1 MLRNI
6 IKKEIDVY
14 YGDLLVSKINK
25 ELFTPYEGGQKLD
38 FNKIVHKKGVIN
50 LDNIPHLDNDTPALL
65 ITDKENKM
73 IEIIYISHRMK
84 KW

>member
-14 YGDLLVSKINK
+14 YGDLLVSTINK

-38 FNKIVHKKGVIN
+38 FNKKGVIN

-73 IEIIYISHRMK
+73 IEIIYISQRMK